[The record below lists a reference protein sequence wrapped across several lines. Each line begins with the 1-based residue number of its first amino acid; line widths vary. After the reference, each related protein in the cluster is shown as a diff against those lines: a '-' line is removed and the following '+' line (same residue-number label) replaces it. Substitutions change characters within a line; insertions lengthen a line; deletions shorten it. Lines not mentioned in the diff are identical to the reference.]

1 MVLLVSSIFII
12 LILLISSAFFS
23 AAETSITSIS
33 SSLIHKLML
42 QGNKRAQ
49 VINTLSQKKKLVIN
63 TVLIGN
69 TIINITA
76 SSIATAVS
84 IEILGPQGILFST
97 ITMTLFI
104 LIFSEALPKSYA
116 ILNPEKIAL
125 LISCPLSFCVLILSP
140 ITLSIQYTIDFILK
154 ILHMHKDN
162 EIISAAEAMRNL
174 ISLHDSQ
181 GTMLKQDLDMLSSI
195 LDLAETEIS
204 QVMTHRKNLLAF
216 NIDTNIN
223 DLIKKILA
231 SSHSRI
237 PLWKNQEDQIIGV
250 VHVKDV
256 ITLIREK
263 GKNITQ
269 EDLYK
274 VMTKPWF
281 VPDTTLLSVQL
292 HNFLK
297 NRKHLALVID
307 EYGALQGIVTLED
320 VIEEIV
326 GDITDEHDVTT
337 EAPIKKICENIY
349 HINGDTSIR
358 DINRQLRWN
367 LPDEEAST
375 LAGAVV
381 YEVERIPEEGEE
393 FLLYGLSF
401 KILRKNG
408 HTISIIQVDTSPQNT
423 PDIKHKE
430 EQL

>member
-1 MVLLVSSIFII
+1 MGLLVIATFSI
-12 LILLISSAFFS
+12 LILLILSAFFS
-23 AAETSITSIS
+23 AAETSITSLS
-33 SSLIHKLML
+33 SSLVHKLML
-42 QGNKRAQ
+42 KGNKRAK
-49 VINTLSQKKKLVIN
+49 IIHNLSQKKKVVIN

-97 ITMTLFI
+97 IAMTFFI

-116 ILNPEKIAL
+116 ILNPEKIGL
-125 LISCPLSFCVLILSP
+125 LISYPLSFCVLILSP
-140 ITLSIQYTIDFILK
+140 ITLSIQYIIDCILK
-154 ILHMHKDN
+154 ILHMHKDK
-162 EIISAAEAMRNL
+162 EIISAADAMRNL
-174 ISLHDSQ
+174 ISLHDSK

-204 QVMTHRKNLLAF
+204 QIMTHRKNLLAF
-216 NIDTNIN
+216 NIDTNIH
-223 DLIKKILA
+223 DLIKKIL
-231 SSHSRI
+231 SSPHSRI

-256 ITLIREK
+256 ITLVREK

-269 EDLYK
+269 EDLNI

-292 HNFLK
+292 HNFLRS
-297 NRKHLALVID
+297 RKHLALVID
-307 EYGALQGIVTLED
+307 EYGTLQGIVTLED

-326 GDITDEHDVTT
+326 GDITDEHDITK
-337 EAPIKKICENIY
+337 EAPIKKISDTTY

-358 DINRQLRWN
+358 DINRQLRWD
-367 LPDEEAST
+367 LPYEDAST
-375 LAGAVV
+375 LAGAIV

-393 FLLYGLSF
+393 FSLYGLLF
-401 KILRKNG
+401 KILKKNG
-408 HTISIIQVDTSPQNT
+408 HTISVIQVDIPQENTSVIQANE
-423 PDIKHKE
+423 K
-430 EQL
+430 Q

>member
-1 MVLLVSSIFII
+1 MVLLVTSIFII
-12 LILLISSAFFS
+12 LILLILSAFFS

-42 QGNKRAQ
+42 QGNKRAK

-76 SSIATAVS
+76 SSIATAIS
-84 IEILGPQGILFST
+84 IEVLGPQGILFST
-97 ITMTLFI
+97 ISMTLFI

-204 QVMTHRKNLLAF
+204 QVMIHRKNLLAF

-375 LAGAVV
+375 LAGAIV
-381 YEVERIPEEGEE
+381 YEVERIPEEEEE

-423 PDIKHKE
+423 PAIKHKE
-430 EQL
+430 E

>member
-1 MVLLVSSIFII
+1 MGLLVTSVLSI
-12 LILLISSAFFS
+12 LILLILSAFFS

-42 QGNKRAQ
+42 RGNKRAQ
-49 VINTLSQKKKLVIN
+49 IINTLSQKKKLVIN

-76 SSIATAVS
+76 SSIATAIF
-84 IEILGPQGILFST
+84 IEILGPQGILLST
-97 ITMTLFI
+97 VIMTFFI

-116 ILNPEKIAL
+116 ILNPEKTAL

-140 ITLSIQYTIDFILK
+140 ITLSIQYMIDFILK
-154 ILHMHKDN
+154 ILDMHKDK

-174 ISLHDSQ
+174 ISLHDSK

-216 NIDTNIN
+216 NIDININ

-269 EDLYK
+269 EDLCS

-326 GDITDEHDVTT
+326 GDITDEHDITT
-337 EAPIKKICENIY
+337 EAPIKQISENIY
-349 HINGDTSIR
+349 HINGFTSIR

-375 LAGAVV
+375 LAGAIV

-401 KILRKNG
+401 KILKKSG
-408 HTISIIQVDTSPQNT
+408 HTISNIQVNTSPQ
-423 PDIKHKE
+423 DISIIKHKVE
-430 EQL
+430 